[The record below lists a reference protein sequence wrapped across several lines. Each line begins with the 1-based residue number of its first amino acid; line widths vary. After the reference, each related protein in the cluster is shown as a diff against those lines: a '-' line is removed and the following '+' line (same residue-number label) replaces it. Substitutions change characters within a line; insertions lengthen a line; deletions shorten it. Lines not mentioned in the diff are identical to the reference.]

1 MQLDS
6 GSRSS
11 LNSEMNI
18 TPLVDVVLVLLII
31 FMVVIPLMMDGYKV
45 NIAKTSSAAAPVEAE
60 DSQLVLSIAPSAC
73 PLLAPLSGEGIPT
86 KCRVTLAD
94 QMIPASEL
102 PQRVADLIG
111 ARSPEKRVL
120 FLSADDRMNY
130 EGVMRILD
138 LAKSNVEGLKIE
150 FVSTE

>member
-45 NIAKTSSAAAPVEAE
+45 NIAKTSSAAAPAEAE
-60 DSQLVLSIAPSAC
+60 DPQLVLSIVPSAC
-73 PLLAPLSGEGIPT
+73 PLLAPPAGGGIPT
-86 KCRVTLAD
+86 NCRVTLAD
-94 QMIPASEL
+94 QTIPASEL
-102 PQRVADLIG
+102 PHRVANIIG
-111 ARSPEKRVL
+111 NRSPEKRVL